1 MKYLIAIFVAG
12 VLITSCG
19 GDKDV
24 DATLVN
30 KVMYDVMSDDR
41 AVRGYKLEGD
51 TLVMNIR
58 VSNPEYS
65 IAHYGFNS
73 SYKALIKRET
83 GVSKVVF
90 N

>member
-12 VLITSCG
+12 ALITSWG
-19 GDKDV
+19 NNDIDP
-24 DATLVN
+24 TLVN
-30 KVMYDVMSDDR
+30 KVMYNVMSDDR
-41 AVRGYKLEGD
+41 AVRGYELEGD

-65 IAHYGFNS
+65 LAHYGFNS
-73 SYKALIKRET
+73 SYKSAIKKQT

-90 N
+90 K